1 MESTDIKNL
10 RSKLNLN
17 QTEFSELIGVSL
29 RSVQAYEKGKTK
41 PSADTLMKLLTLHK
55 ENMQNSSYLKTT
67 QNFEENKHNNLVE
80 IDSEPNSPSLSTTQG
95 VPYYDVDF
103 IGGFDSVINDGT
115 VHPSFFINFQPFND
129 ADYWVN
135 VTGKSMS
142 PFISHGDIIAL
153 KKVESWSDF
162 LLMGE
167 IYAIVTP
174 EFRTVK
180 ILAIGENE
188 DSYTLVPYSKDPVFS
203 KQQIPKRLI
212 SHVFKVKGSIK
223 KFF

>member
-1 MESTDIKNL
+1 MEFKEVLREFTVVNNLTQKDIAKRVGVSQQAVNRVL
-10 RSKLNLN
+10 NSEFDPRRQTIVKYLEKLNG
-17 QTEFSELIGVSL
+17 FKDFYH
-29 RSVQAYEKGKTK
+29 RH
-41 PSADTLMKLLTLHK
+41 KL
-55 ENMQNSSYLKTT
+55 
-67 QNFEENKHNNLVE
+67 EEQPTPE
-80 IDSEPNSPSLSTTQG
+80 ISTFKG

-103 IGGFDSVINDGT
+103 IGGFDLVMNSNT
-115 VHPSFFINFQPFND
+115 VNPSFFINFQPFND

-153 KKVESWSDF
+153 KRVESWDDF
-162 LLMGE
+162 LLFGE

-180 ILAIGENE
+180 IIAKGERK
-188 DSYTLVPYSKDPVFS
+188 DTFTLVPYSKDPVFS
-203 KQQIPKRLI
+203 SQQIPKRLI
-212 SHVFKVKGSIK
+212 SHVFKVKGAMK

>member
-1 MESTDIKNL
+1 MNEVDIKIFRKKYHLTQNDL
-10 RSKLNLN
+10 AELVGVKVGTVSKWEQGSRN
-17 QTEFSELIGVSL
+17 IGH
-29 RSVQAYEKGKTK
+29 
-41 PSADTLMKLLTLHK
+41 SAIKII
-55 ENMQNSSYLKTT
+55 